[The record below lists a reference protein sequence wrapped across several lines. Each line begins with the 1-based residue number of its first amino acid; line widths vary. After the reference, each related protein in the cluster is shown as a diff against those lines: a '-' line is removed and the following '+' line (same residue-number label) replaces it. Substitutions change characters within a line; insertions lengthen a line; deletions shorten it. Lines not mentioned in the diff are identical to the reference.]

1 MTAST
6 NASGLATFANL
17 SYNVAESITLT
28 FAATG
33 LTGATSNTVAVSSAA
48 AQSIAV
54 NAEYVGL
61 YGRLID
67 RFGDNGLVSV
77 VLGRRDGRQL
87 HIDLWLMSCRVL
99 KRDMELAMLDR
110 LVEEARRFRIEAII
124 GVYIPSKK
132 NSMVADLYDR
142 LGFARESQSVDGNVH
157 YRLELANYTPQN
169 THINILETS
178 AAHG

>member
-1 MTAST
+1 
-6 NASGLATFANL
+6 
-17 SYNVAESITLT
+17 
-28 FAATG
+28 
-33 LTGATSNTVAVSSAA
+33 
-48 AQSIAV
+48 
-54 NAEYVGL
+54 
-61 YGRLID
+61 
-67 RFGDNGLVSV
+67 
-77 VLGRRDGRQL
+77 
-87 HIDLWLMSCRVL
+87 MSCRVL

-142 LGFARESQSVDGNVH
+142 LGFARESQSGDGNVH

-169 THINILETS
+169 THINVLETS